1 MQEVVGL
8 GGLQSWGVS
17 TAMGVWG
24 QEEKAEGTREW
35 GEKMAGLRHG
45 ELEHDLEPDSLTY
58 SNGVMDTGEI

>member
-1 MQEVVGL
+1 
-8 GGLQSWGVS
+8 
-17 TAMGVWG
+17 MGVWG